1 MPFLYWISKSYSS
14 IAICKRF
21 KVLHFMPDQ
30 LEVQGIDTNAFED
43 FVARTSKVG
52 GPFGESLLLPI
63 VSEELPHGRGSDD

>member
-1 MPFLYWISKSYSS
+1 MEV
-14 IAICKRF
+14 
-21 KVLHFMPDQ
+21 VLHLMPNQ
-30 LEVQGIDTNAFED
+30 FEVQGIDTDAFED